1 MLLGLALKVLLAA
14 AIAGAMVVYVSGKI
28 TRSKLREKAQ
38 ENGIKEALI
47 QEIDYCDNVV
57 KLKDLDSDKEL
68 EVHGDDIDLD
78 LDEDDVIY
86 A

>member
-1 MLLGLALKVLLAA
+1 MLLGLALRVLLVAA
-14 AIAGAMVVYVSGKI
+14 VVGAIVVYVSGKI
-28 TRSKLREKAQ
+28 TRSKIREKAR

-47 QEIDYCDNVV
+47 TEIEYCDNVV

-68 EVHGDDIDLD
+68 EIHGDDIDLN

-86 A
+86 V